1 MVKRYRVVVNGEVFE
16 VEIEEMGGSFSP
28 TVRSVRE
35 MGAAPAS
42 APRVPAPAASVTS
55 GEARMPAKKPAP
67 AASAVP
73 GSRGTSAS
81 LPPAASAVPGSSGF
95 HAVSSPLPGKIL
107 RYAVSEGQP
116 VKRGDVLMMIEAM
129 KMENEIFAA
138 ESGVVRRIYPAVGQ
152 NVETGEK
159 LMDIE
164 VGG

>member
-1 MVKRYRVVVNGEVFE
+1 MAKRYRVVVNGEVFE
-16 VEIEEMGGSFSP
+16 VEIEEVGGSFSP

-35 MGAAPAS
+35 MGAAPVS
-42 APRVPAPAASVTS
+42 APVRPPAPNGTAAT
-55 GEARMPAKKPAP
+55 APAPGKKAPEKKPAP
-67 AASAVP
+67 AAP
-73 GSRGTSAS
+73 
-81 LPPAASAVPGSSGF
+81 AVPGSSGS

-116 VKRGDVLMMIEAM
+116 VKSGDLLLMIEAM

-138 ESGVVRRIYPAVGQ
+138 ESGVVRRIYPSVGQ